1 MAQIWDYIA
10 TYNPTGFYEDNR
22 SKTLKNDYMDR
33 QISAANMKNAREKKI
48 MDLQDAWA
56 NGDEEALRQI
66 GIYSPETSKKYMEN
80 TDEMLN
86 LMRPVAQSVLQASPE
101 NREKAY
107 QQFIQFGKK
116 HNVDMSDVSPN
127 YDEGFITTLANS
139 DPQKIRDDR
148 LNEQAE
154 QRAQN
159 QFNRNLAQ
167 LQYQNKLANDKA
179 EAERQRRLVALEE
192 EKENMTPQQYA
203 AARAAIKG
211 VDYTPQTPVEQLT
224 AEYFDVNTTPERRA
238 QISSLVSEYTAMQ
251 RKNTEPKEVIA
262 NRDYEEWERNNPDA
276 TEADKRNYRVQH
288 GIENADDKV
297 WIEQKKQQAKD
308 DMGFIIGEGF
318 ANSPEEAVTILG
330 LDKDTSPVG
339 QEISKGL
346 TSFSQPKES
355 NRNEIMKGLT
365 GIKKVDQAYLKKAG
379 ENIAKQEE
387 DAKFIAQQKAS
398 LLPALIDAYKAA
410 EDGDGLGVI
419 SGRVTPYVSK
429 EKAATNLAAVDNLKN
444 MVGPVMVAKLKAAGA
459 GARSF
464 DSEGER
470 KAYLPD
476 FSVTQSPT
484 MIKKRIKEF
493 AKKMLDID
501 IDEELKKSGNTN
513 ETVIDFTE
521 YFKGE

>member
-1 MAQIWDYIA
+1 MAQIWEYIA
-10 TYNPTGFYEDNR
+10 NYNPTGFYEDNR
-22 SKTLKNDYMDR
+22 AKDLKNSYMSS

-48 MDLQDAWA
+48 MELQDAWA

-139 DPQKIRDDR
+139 DPQKIRDER
-148 LNEQAE
+148 VNEMAE

-159 QFNRNLAQ
+159 QFNRALAQ
-167 LQYQNKLANDKA
+167 MQYQNALANQKA
-179 EAERQRRLVALEE
+179 EAERQRRLSVLEE

-211 VDYTPQTPVEQLT
+211 VEYTPQTPVEQLT
-224 AEYFDVNTTPERRA
+224 TEFFDVNTTPERRA
-238 QISSLVSEYTAMQ
+238 EIAKQVSDYTAMQ
-251 RKNTEPKEVIA
+251 RKNTEPKEIIA
-262 NRDYEEWERNNPDA
+262 NRDYEEWERNNPNA

-308 DMGFIIGEGF
+308 DIGFVIGEGF

-330 LDKDTSPVG
+330 IDKDTTPVG
-339 QEISKGL
+339 KEISKDV
-346 TSFSQPKES
+346 SSVVNKEN
-355 NRNEIMKGLT
+355 NRNKIIKGLT

-379 ENIAKQEE
+379 ENLAQDEE
-387 DAKFIAQQKAS
+387 NAKFIEEQKTS
-398 LLPALIDAYKAA
+398 LMPALIDAYKAA
-410 EDGDGLGVI
+410 EDGTGLGVV
-419 SGRVTPYVSK
+419 SGRVTPHVSSG
-429 EKAATNLAAVDNLKN
+429 KAADNLAKIETLIN
-444 MVGPVMVAKLKAAGA
+444 MTGPVMVSKLKAAGA

-470 KAYLPD
+470 KAYLPN
-476 FSVTQSPT
+476 FEATQSPNV
-484 MIKKRIKEF
+484 IKNKIKEF
-493 AKKMLDID
+493 SKKMLGVDL
-501 IDEELKKSGNTN
+501 EAEMKKNDT
-513 ETVIDFTE
+513 ETVLDFTE
-521 YFKGE
+521 YFNLGE